1 MFMKSHLLHIG
12 INTSLAFS
20 VTASLSGC
28 YFVNQPAFE
37 SSVSKQVFVGMPLTT
52 ATKNL
57 GDLGLSCDGGNPV
70 DCSRVRQ
77 RLWPSSCI
85 ERVMLTIWNSYSV
98 DAVDVRP
105 ILCTGL

>member
-1 MFMKSHLLHIG
+1 MKSQLFRTG
-12 INTSLAFS
+12 INTWLAFG
-20 VTASLSGC
+20 VTAGVSGC

-37 SSVSKQVFVGMPLTT
+37 SSVSKQVSIGMPLTT

-57 GDLGLSCDGGNPV
+57 GVLGLSCDGGNPV
-70 DCSRVRQ
+70 DCSQVRQ

-85 ERVMLTIWNSYSV
+85 ERVKIAISNSYAV
-98 DAVDVRP
+98 EAVDIRP